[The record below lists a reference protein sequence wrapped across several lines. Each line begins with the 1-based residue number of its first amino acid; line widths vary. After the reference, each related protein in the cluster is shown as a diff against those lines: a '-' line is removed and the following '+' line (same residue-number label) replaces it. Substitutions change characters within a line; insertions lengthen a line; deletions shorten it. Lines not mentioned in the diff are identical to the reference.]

1 MSFCYNNFRVDG
13 ENMLDRVHDEVV
25 SMYEIYANKPHFGID
40 FDVEEKPEQLDNL
53 KVHRK
58 EDDVEIIEVDD
69 GVESL
74 AAYAVDHHFK
84 ANTTKKKKAN
94 AEDNAD
100 EEDDEKTLGVQERD
114 RRPVYNEELGLAME
128 PLPEGYTTKNL
139 WLLY

>member
-1 MSFCYNNFRVDG
+1 
-13 ENMLDRVHDEVV
+13 ML
-25 SMYEIYANKPHFGID
+25 KCHF
-40 FDVEEKPEQLDNL
+40 VKQ
-53 KVHRK
+53 H
-58 EDDVEIIEVDD
+58 
-69 GVESL
+69 
-74 AAYAVDHHFK
+74 YAVDHHFK

>member
-1 MSFCYNNFRVDG
+1 M
-13 ENMLDRVHDEVV
+13 
-25 SMYEIYANKPHFGID
+25 
-40 FDVEEKPEQLDNL
+40 
-53 KVHRK
+53 
-58 EDDVEIIEVDD
+58 DD

-84 ANTTKKKKAN
+84 ANTTKKKN
-94 AEDNAD
+94 ANAD
-100 EEDDEKTLGVQERD
+100 EEDDEKTLGVKERD

>member
-1 MSFCYNNFRVDG
+1 MFCIFIHIIIFYILNINIFI
-13 ENMLDRVHDEVV
+13 N
-25 SMYEIYANKPHFGID
+25 
-40 FDVEEKPEQLDNL
+40 
-53 KVHRK
+53 
-58 EDDVEIIEVDD
+58 VEIIEVDD